1 VGSKEVIRGD
11 GREIHHWVAYDGTR
25 GALPTYHLL
34 GCSSRG
40 QNFLLIRKE
49 KTIFS
54 SSKILSKKVF
64 VLITLYSLREKCL
77 LGEERQQQQYLE

>member
-1 VGSKEVIRGD
+1 MGSKEVIRGD
-11 GREIHHWVAYDGTR
+11 EREIHHWVAYDGTR

-54 SSKILSKKVF
+54 SSKILSKKKVF
-64 VLITLYSLREKCL
+64 VLTLYSLREKCL

>member
-64 VLITLYSLREKCL
+64 VLTLYSLREKCL